1 MFLKEPG
8 YAETN
13 WHSDLR
19 MAPLDT
25 NAFVTAWIPLR
36 PVSGAEGDSGL
47 LFAVASHRDF
57 ALPFW
62 HDLTGRG
69 LEDRGYKLQD
79 TGRKWWCLLLLAGL
93 PRLSS
98 PAGGLCGM
106 PLACGGDAYRQQC
119 RQQTVVG
126 CSLCHTCQE
135 CSVGARLPAVLR
147 RQIVNSTKSHTFDQ
161 QPGD

>member
-47 LFAVASHRDF
+47 LFARGSHRDF

-62 HDLTGRG
+62 HDMRGRD
-69 LEDRGYKLQD
+69 LEDRGYELQD
-79 TGRKWWCLLLLAGL
+79 TGGIFFCIIGFLRYVLYELNDWK
-93 PRLSS
+93 
-98 PAGGLCGM
+98 M
-106 PLACGGDAYRQQC
+106 YRQL
-119 RQQTVVG
+119 
-126 CSLCHTCQE
+126 S
-135 CSVGARLPAVLR
+135 AY
-147 RQIVNSTKSHTFDQ
+147 
-161 QPGD
+161 